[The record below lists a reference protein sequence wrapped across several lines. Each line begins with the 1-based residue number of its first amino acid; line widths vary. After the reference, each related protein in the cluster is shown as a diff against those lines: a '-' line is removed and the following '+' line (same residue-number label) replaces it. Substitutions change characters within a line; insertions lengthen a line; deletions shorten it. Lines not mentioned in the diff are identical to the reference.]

1 MFLIFVDS
9 KFDVVFGILSMYNSG
24 LQLLSN
30 ILVSW
35 IQIDEINI
43 GNKNKNSDNK
53 IKIKKFEPF
62 YYQSRSTKPDLEKI
76 ITSEQFRYVK

>member
-1 MFLIFVDS
+1 MDAIVYSAVNTQNLID
-9 KFDVVFGILSMYNSG
+9 Y
-24 LQLLSN
+24 N
-30 ILVSW
+30 ILLNCNNGINPLSW